1 MAGINGLAHIGLF
14 ITDIEKSKKFYTEVL
29 EFETIYECALDEPD
43 GTSTKIAFMKNGDLT
58 IELVQVANPSKRA
71 DGWIDHI
78 ALRVENIEAVRETLL
93 SRGVKFETDDITF
106 APGVFPN
113 GSKWILFRGPDNE
126 HLEITE
132 VMKY

>member
-1 MAGINGLAHIGLF
+1 MGKINGLAHIGLF

-29 EFETIYECALDEPD
+29 EFDTVYECALDEPD
-43 GTSTKIAFMKNGDLT
+43 GTSTKIAFIKNGDLT
-58 IELVQVANPSKRA
+58 LELVQVANPPKRT
-71 DGWIDHI
+71 DGWVDHI
-78 ALRVENIEAVRETLL
+78 ALKVEDIESVRDTLS

-106 APGVFPN
+106 APNVFPN